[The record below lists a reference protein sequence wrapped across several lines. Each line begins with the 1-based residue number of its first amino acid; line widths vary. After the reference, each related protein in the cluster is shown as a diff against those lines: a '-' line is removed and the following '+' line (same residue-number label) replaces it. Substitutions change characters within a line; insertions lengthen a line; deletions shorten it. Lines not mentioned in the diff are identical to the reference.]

1 MQRASE
7 LAQPTLRSDVVPDD
21 SGEHSGLPSS
31 PLPGESPAQVGPAGQ
46 GDIFPS
52 TLPLPTGRCRNQS
65 RRCRNQSCQ
74 PRWPRSTIFAPTCRP
89 QRMHRHRPLAPGPT
103 PTPPAPTP
111 SRPDRTLRRPA
122 TVGGVR
128 GGRIESR
135 VAAGGHRRPAERSRA
150 ATRIGASPTRY
161 CHSSTKSLAPDLMYP
176 LEESFA
182 RFCGERAP
190 FPGPAVATVANQQQC
205 TPVVSLA
212 AKLCVQR
219 PRVVCRRRSWLRSR
233 RKGLLG
239 APWKKP
245 SPVQSA

>member
-176 LEESFA
+176 LEESSPDSAENVPLFQDLQLPRWQTSSSAHPPCFRWRPSFA
-182 RFCGERAP
+182 CSVRE
-190 FPGPAVATVANQQQC
+190 
-205 TPVVSLA
+205 
-212 AKLCVQR
+212 
-219 PRVVCRRRSWLRSR
+219 
-233 RKGLLG
+233 
-239 APWKKP
+239 
-245 SPVQSA
+245 